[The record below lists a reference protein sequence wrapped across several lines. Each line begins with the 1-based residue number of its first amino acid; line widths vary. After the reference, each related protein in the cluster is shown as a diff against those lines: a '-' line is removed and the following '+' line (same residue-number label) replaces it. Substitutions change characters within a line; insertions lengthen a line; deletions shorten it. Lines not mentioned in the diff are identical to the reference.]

1 MPSNGADGGL
11 RTLGRVYQPAINPVN
26 MTTAGSLSEWLTAIS
41 FIRLNRVLQVLPDD
55 YSTGFLEGQGGL
67 AARLVHW
74 APEDHLPSLEG
85 PCRCLACRV
94 VEDLRRD
101 G

>member
-1 MPSNGADGGL
+1 
-11 RTLGRVYQPAINPVN
+11 

-41 FIRLNRVLQVLPDD
+41 FIRLNRVQQVLPDD
-55 YSTGFLEGQGGL
+55 YSKGFLEGQVGL
-67 AARLVHW
+67 AARLAHW

-94 VEDLRRD
+94 IEELRRD

>member
-1 MPSNGADGGL
+1 MQSNGIAGKF

-41 FIRLNRVLQVLPDD
+41 FIRLNRVQQVLPDD
-55 YSTGFLEGQGGL
+55 YSTGFLEGQVGL

-74 APEDHLPSLEG
+74 APEDHLPSREG
-85 PCRCLACRV
+85 PGRCLACRAI
-94 VEDLRRD
+94 EEQRREC
-101 G
+101 

>member
-1 MPSNGADGGL
+1 
-11 RTLGRVYQPAINPVN
+11 

-41 FIRLNRVLQVLPDD
+41 FIRLNRVLPVLPDD
-55 YSTGFLEGQGGL
+55 YSTGFLEGPVGL

-74 APEDHLPSLEG
+74 APEGHLSRLEG
-85 PCRCLACRV
+85 PGRCLACRV